1 MADVTY
7 LDEDGAAPV
16 VEFLGIEF
24 RDGVPVSVEDESK
37 LAMIR
42 LNRFFVVEDA
52 TAKRG
57 PGRPPKAKDE
67 GGE

>member
-7 LDEDGAAPV
+7 LDEDGSAPV
-16 VEFLGIEF
+16 VKFLGIEF
-24 RDGVPVSVEDESK
+24 RDGVPVSVEDESAID
-37 LAMIR
+37 LIR

-52 TAKRG
+52 VKRR
-57 PGRPPKAKDE
+57 PGRPPKVNE